1 VNTNAL
7 MEDLRS
13 QDVRLRVDRGRLVVD
28 APAGAITD
36 EIRNTL
42 AEHKPMLLKLL
53 EWERRKLEEADRRG
67 LVIRWSEHPGWIK
80 LHDPTTGEWH
90 EVRAEECLPG
100 VVETAN
106 KHRKKGGR
114 PEARA

>member
-1 VNTNAL
+1 VNARAL
-7 MEDLRS
+7 LEDLKS
-13 QDVRLRVDRGRLVVD
+13 QDVRLEVDGERLVVD

-67 LVIRWSEHPGWIK
+67 LVIRWSEHPWWMR
-80 LHDPTTGEWH
+80 LYEASTGGWH

-106 KHRKKGGR
+106 KHRKKGG
-114 PEARA
+114 AA